1 LTLVRQRPTSR
12 RDDRRPEIAPLPN
25 ASEQTVELRLVLTV
39 VAFLVA
45 LLIYLI
51 LFYRGEYAD
60 GLARYE
66 SLLLALVPD
75 QLVEQ
80 WFGRPTGR
88 VTVLDRVPLVVA
100 ALGIWGTAYL
110 AGRLALNWLA
120 LDTLLSRLERVVF
133 ALAVGLSG
141 ISLFTLVVGLLG
153 GLQSA
158 RWYIAAAVAL
168 AIATAWMSV
177 KHGRAAAEKGSV
189 GEFERSWPTIALWLA
204 VPFVAVLLLGSL
216 LPPVDFDVLEYHLQ
230 VPKEWYQ
237 QGRITFLSHNVY
249 GNMPLGA
256 EILSLP
262 AMALLPGEDSWWWG
276 ALVGKL
282 LIASFAPI
290 TALGIYAAGNRF
302 AGTTAGVVAAL
313 VYIST
318 PWVAVV
324 SMNGLIDGVLAC
336 YLFLSVYAFAI
347 WHSEGKSSQG
357 LILLS
362 GFLAGSA
369 LACKYPALLFVVL
382 PLSIAFAWPRDGG
395 RSRRVLLF
403 ALAVTLG
410 GGLWLG
416 KNAVCADNPT
426 YPLLYSVF
434 GGETRTD
441 AKDAQWR
448 QAHQVPPDVRG
459 QRYSL
464 PQAWNSL
471 VNVLGRSRWQS
482 PLLVPLMFLV
492 FLSATARHQ
501 ARYWLLFAGYFLV
514 CWWLFTHRIDRF
526 WVPLLPVLA
535 LLAGLGAG
543 WSSSRLWQQALWSI
557 LGVLLISNLLLFI
570 SPLVGRSE
578 YFVSLQQLRD
588 DPEFSQMSAAH
599 RYLNANVAADAK
611 VLLVGDAALFDLT
624 VPAEYNTCFDD
635 CVLEQMM
642 KGKTLEQRRAS
653 LRAAGISHVY
663 VNWAE
668 LRRYRA
674 TYGYSD
680 FVTPAFI
687 HDELVERQQLLRPVQ
702 VPNLDAANGEMFEVR
717 AEP

>member
-1 LTLVRQRPTSR
+1 LTLVRKPSTSR
-12 RDDRRPEIAPLPN
+12 RDDRRPESSTLPN
-25 ASEQTVELRLVLTV
+25 VGEQTVDLRLVVTV

-75 QLVEQ
+75 QLAEQ

-88 VTVLDRVPLVVA
+88 VTVLDRVPLVVT

-110 AGRLALNWLA
+110 AGRLALNWFA
-120 LDTLLSRLERVVF
+120 LDSLLSRVERVVF

-158 RWYIAAAVAL
+158 WWYIAAAVAL

-177 KHGRAAAEKGSV
+177 KHGRTAAEKASLR
-189 GEFERSWPTIALWLA
+189 EREWSWPTIALWA
-204 VPFVAVLLLGSL
+204 VVPFVAVLFLGSL

-237 QGRITFLSHNVY
+237 QGCITFLSHNIY

-290 TALGIYAAGNRF
+290 TALGIYAAGRRF

-313 VYIST
+313 VYISI

-347 WHSEGKSSQG
+347 WHSAGKSSQG

-369 LACKYPALLFVVL
+369 LACKYPAMLFVVL
-382 PLSIAFAWPRDGG
+382 PLSIAFAWPGDGG
-395 RSRRVLLF
+395 RLRRVLLF
-403 ALAVTLG
+403 ALAVTIG

-459 QRYSL
+459 RRYSL
-464 PQAWNSL
+464 PQAWSSL

-482 PLLVPLMFLV
+482 PLLVPLMALV

-501 ARYWLLFAGYFLV
+501 AGYWLVFAGYFLI

-543 WSSSRLWQQALWSI
+543 WSSNRLWRQVLWSI
-557 LGVLLISNLLLFI
+557 LGVLLISNLFLFT

-578 YFVSLQQLRD
+578 YFVSLQQLRN

-599 RYLNANVAADAK
+599 RYLNANVAADAT

-624 VPAEYNTCFDD
+624 VPAQYNTCFDD

-668 LRRYRA
+668 LRRYRS

-680 FVTPAFI
+680 YVTREFI
-687 HDELVERQQLLRPVQ
+687 HDELVVRQQLLRPVQ

-717 AEP
+717 AGP

>member
-1 LTLVRQRPTSR
+1 M
-12 RDDRRPEIAPLPN
+12 
-25 ASEQTVELRLVLTV
+25 ELRLVLTV

-237 QGRITFLSHNVY
+237 QGRITFLSHNIY

-336 YLFLSVYAFAI
+336 YLFLECLCIRHLALGREVVTRIDSVVRFLGRFCA
-347 WHSEGKSSQG
+347 G
-357 LILLS
+357 L
-362 GFLAGSA
+362 
-369 LACKYPALLFVVL
+369 
-382 PLSIAFAWPRDGG
+382 
-395 RSRRVLLF
+395 
-403 ALAVTLG
+403 
-410 GGLWLG
+410 
-416 KNAVCADNPT
+416 
-426 YPLLYSVF
+426 
-434 GGETRTD
+434 
-441 AKDAQWR
+441 
-448 QAHQVPPDVRG
+448 QVPG
-459 QRYSL
+459 SCC
-464 PQAWNSL
+464 S
-471 VNVLGRSRWQS
+471 SS
-482 PLLVPLMFLV
+482 CH
-492 FLSATARHQ
+492 FLSHSPGRATAA
-501 ARYWLLFAGYFLV
+501 ARDA
-514 CWWLFTHRIDRF
+514 CCC
-526 WVPLLPVLA
+526 
-535 LLAGLGAG
+535 
-543 WSSSRLWQQALWSI
+543 SLW
-557 LGVLLISNLLLFI
+557 
-570 SPLVGRSE
+570 P
-578 YFVSLQQLRD
+578 
-588 DPEFSQMSAAH
+588 
-599 RYLNANVAADAK
+599 
-611 VLLVGDAALFDLT
+611 
-624 VPAEYNTCFDD
+624 
-635 CVLEQMM
+635 
-642 KGKTLEQRRAS
+642 
-653 LRAAGISHVY
+653 
-663 VNWAE
+663 
-668 LRRYRA
+668 
-674 TYGYSD
+674 
-680 FVTPAFI
+680 
-687 HDELVERQQLLRPVQ
+687 
-702 VPNLDAANGEMFEVR
+702 
-717 AEP
+717 

>member
-1 LTLVRQRPTSR
+1 M
-12 RDDRRPEIAPLPN
+12 
-25 ASEQTVELRLVLTV
+25 RLVVTI
-39 VAFLVA
+39 VAFLVV
-45 LLIYLI
+45 LLVYLI
-51 LFYRGEYAD
+51 QFYRGEYAD

-66 SLLLALVPD
+66 LLRLALVPD
-75 QLVEQ
+75 QLAEQ
-80 WFGRPTGR
+80 WFGRPNGS
-88 VTVLDRVPLVVA
+88 VTVLDRVPLIVTAV
-100 ALGIWGTAYL
+100 GIWGTAYL
-110 AGRLALNWLA
+110 AGRLALGWLA
-120 LDTLLSRLERVVF
+120 PDELLSGVERVVF

-141 ISLFTLVVGLLG
+141 VSLFTLVVGLFG

-158 RWYIAAAVAL
+158 WCYVAAAIAV
-168 AIATAWMSV
+168 AIATAWTSV
-177 KHGRAAAEKGSV
+177 KRVRAATVKATVTELDWSGS
-189 GEFERSWPTIALWLA
+189 SMALCLV
-204 VPFVAVLLLGSL
+204 VPFVAVLFLGSL
-216 LPPVDFDVLEYHLQ
+216 LPPIDFDVLEYHLQ

-237 QGRITFLSHNVY
+237 QGSITFLSHNVY

-282 LIASFAPI
+282 LIAGFAPI
-290 TALGIYAAGNRF
+290 TALGIYAAGKRF
-302 AGTTAGVVAAL
+302 AGMTAGAVGAL

-347 WHSEGKSSQG
+347 WQSDGKTSRG

-369 LACKYPALLFVVL
+369 LACKYPAMLFVVL
-382 PLSIAFAWPRDGG
+382 PLSIAFAWPRDSG
-395 RSRRVLLF
+395 RSQRVLLF
-403 ALAVTLG
+403 VLAVSLG

-416 KNAVCADNPT
+416 KNAVCAGNPT

-441 AKDAQWR
+441 AKDAQWGR
-448 QAHQVPPDVRG
+448 AHQVPPDGRG
-459 QRYSL
+459 RRYSL
-464 PQAWNSL
+464 QQAWSSL
-471 VNVLGRSRWQS
+471 ANVMGRSRWQS
-482 PLLVPLMFLV
+482 PLLVPLMVLV
-492 FLSATARHQ
+492 FLSATARRQ
-501 ARYWLLFAGYFLV
+501 ARSWLLFAGYFLI

-526 WVPLLPVLA
+526 WIPLLPVMA
-535 LLAGLGAG
+535 LLAGFGAG
-543 WSSSRLWQQALWSI
+543 WSSSRLWRQLMWGI
-557 LGVLLISNLLLFI
+557 VGLLLVFNLLLLS

-578 YFVSLQQLRD
+578 YFVRLQQLRD
-588 DPEFSQMSAAH
+588 DPEFSQLSAAH
-599 RYLNANVAADAK
+599 RYLNANVAADAR
-611 VLLVGDAALFDLT
+611 VLLVGDAAVFDLT

-642 KGKTLEQRRAS
+642 KGQTLEQRRAS
-653 LRAAGISHVY
+653 LRAGGVSHVY

-668 LRRYRA
+668 LRRYRS

-680 FVTPAFI
+680 FVTREFV
-687 HDELVERQQLLRPVQ
+687 HHELVERQQLLRPVQ

-717 AEP
+717 AGP